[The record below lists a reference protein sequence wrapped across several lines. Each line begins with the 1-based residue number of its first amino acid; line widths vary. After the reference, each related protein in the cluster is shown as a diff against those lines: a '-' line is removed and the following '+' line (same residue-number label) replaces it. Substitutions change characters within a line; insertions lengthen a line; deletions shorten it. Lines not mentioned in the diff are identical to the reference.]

1 LEGPLQEQIR
11 VVSNPVEIEILPNQ
25 ENVSLRPGGETGGGF
40 GGDSESLYMKVREA
54 EVSVRHEG
62 NPSLQLTK
70 AVHDFG
76 HVGPG
81 TVSKAVFD
89 FKNVGTGTLEVYG
102 AQATCGCLNPTFIL
116 PLLIPQALNSIENKS
131 LSKDN
136 PLILQPGESA
146 RLEVNFTAPSSKGKF
161 HKYLYLGSNDP
172 VHPRSELEVVGEVIV
187 KVEVSPEQVD
197 LLLDQAN
204 GGMKEILLKSVD
216 GRAFSI
222 QEIKTPDSVMTI
234 PFNPEIEAKQFLL
247 EATVDIEKLAQSPV
261 GAIQIVTDH
270 PNGDKPIIRY
280 NVPPYYKVSNPRLIL
295 QNVSPQQEIIRQVM
309 VQGNYGKTVKIKS
322 AQSRNGYMKI
332 VNQQGSGEQVQLEIA
347 VIPPKQDKGYFTDE
361 LTIVL
366 DDGNELTI
374 RCSGWFKKEAGSRNN

>member
-1 LEGPLQEQIR
+1 
-11 VVSNPVEIEILPNQ
+11 
-25 ENVSLRPGGETGGGF
+25 
-40 GGDSESLYMKVREA
+40 
-54 EVSVRHEG
+54 
-62 NPSLQLTK
+62 
-70 AVHDFG
+70 
-76 HVGPG
+76 
-81 TVSKAVFD
+81 VFD

-222 QEIKTPDSVMTI
+222 QEITIPDSVMTI
-234 PFNPEIEAKQFLL
+234 PFNPEIKARQFLL
-247 EATVDIEKLAQSPV
+247 EATVDIEKLAQSPA
-261 GAIQIVTDH
+261 GAIQITTDH
-270 PNGDKPIIRY
+270 PQGGQQLVRY
-280 NVPPYYKVSNPRLIL
+280 NALSYYEVSPPRFIV
-295 QNVSPQQEIIRQVM
+295 QNVSPEQEIIRQVT
-309 VQGNYGKTVKIKS
+309 VRGNYGKTVKIKS

-332 VNQQGSGEQVQLEIA
+332 VNQQGSSEQVQLEIA
-347 VIPPKQDKGYFTDE
+347 VTPPKQDKRYLTDE
-361 LTIVL
+361 LTIITE
-366 DDGNELTI
+366 DGYELTV
-374 RCSGWFKKEAGSRNN
+374 RCSGWYKMQDAQSPSGGQTEI